1 MEKISLEEFTTEELN
16 LLKDEYLYDLD
27 RYTHKLDNIEKIID
41 EKITTSLKEL
51 YKCYIILKI
60 NMEKK
65 IDEINDQ
72 LKKTY
77 LKKNII

>member
-41 EKITTSLKEL
+41 EKTSLTEL
-51 YKCYIILKI
+51 YKCYIILKN

-65 IDEINDQ
+65 IDEINSQ
-72 LKKTY
+72 LKKT
-77 LKKNII
+77 I